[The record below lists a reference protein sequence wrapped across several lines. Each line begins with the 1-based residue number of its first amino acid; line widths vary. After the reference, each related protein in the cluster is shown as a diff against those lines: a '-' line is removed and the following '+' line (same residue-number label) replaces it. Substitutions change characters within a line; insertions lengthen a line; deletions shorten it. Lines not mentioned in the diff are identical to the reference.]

1 MKFTISKLKEIE
13 ELITCEVVSSAKLD
27 ALLFARI
34 SISREGFLRTT
45 SDDGMLNLRAEFTS
59 RKNKICNGSDN
70 GFQEAGTELFI
81 YTAVTII

>member
-1 MKFTISKLKEIE
+1 MI
-13 ELITCEVVSSAKLD
+13 SSAKLD
-27 ALLFARI
+27 ALLFARF
-34 SISREGFLRTT
+34 SLSREGFLRTT
-45 SDDGMLNLRAEFTS
+45 SDDEKLNLRAQFTS